1 MLSGQQV
8 DNILLTPKLERKFLI
23 GLTSG
28 ILNPKN
34 IIFYLSLFTAI
45 VSPATP
51 LLQRSLY
58 GPWTAAMVLG
68 WDMMIAA
75 VINRHSIQSL
85 PAGWIFPLKKLAGL
99 ALSFFWG
106 AALFLN

>member
-1 MLSGQQV
+1 V
-8 DNILLTPKLERKFLI
+8 DNILLTPKLERQFLI
-23 GLTSG
+23 GFTSG

-51 LLQRSLY
+51 LLQRSLD
-58 GPWTAAMVLG
+58 GLWMAAVVLG

-75 VINRHSIQSL
+75 VINRHPIQSL
-85 PAGWIFPLKKLAGL
+85 PAGWIFPLEKLAGL
-99 ALSFFWG
+99 ALSFFG